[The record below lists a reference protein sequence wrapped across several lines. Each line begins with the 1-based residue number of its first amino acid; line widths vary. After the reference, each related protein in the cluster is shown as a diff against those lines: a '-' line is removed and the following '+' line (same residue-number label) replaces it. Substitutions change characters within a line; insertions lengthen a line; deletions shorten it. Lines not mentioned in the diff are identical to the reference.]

1 MRRSRPVRSFVVA
14 SVVVAV
20 VVTAVPAVADP
31 DPVPVFLP
39 PRAGAAR
46 DRSGD
51 GPTWKKERAMRAP
64 PTLRPVLATL
74 VNVHTNEALAL
85 GPEPNRDE
93 PALIARFL
101 RDRTTWEEHPIHP
114 TCLRVVRATAS
125 LFHARRVEFI
135 SGYRSDKL
143 NEHLR
148 KKGHRVAQ
156 RSQHVLGNAVDFRLV
171 GVPVQTVLRH
181 LRATHDGGVGF
192 YPQSGFLHVDAGP
205 RRRWAGQ

>member
-1 MRRSRPVRSFVVA
+1 MSAPLARCLVLALVA
-14 SVVVAV
+14 LA
-20 VVTAVPAVADP
+20 APAAADP

-46 DRSGD
+46 DNPSN
-51 GPTWKKERAMRAP
+51 GPTWKKERAGDAE

-74 VNVHTNEALAL
+74 VNVHTDEALAI
-85 GPEPNRDE
+85 GPEPTRDE
-93 PALIARFL
+93 TALIARFL
-101 RDRTTWEEHPIHP
+101 RDRTTWEEHAIHP
-114 TCLRVVRATAS
+114 TCMRVVRETAV
-125 LFHARRVEFI
+125 LFQARRVEFI

-181 LRATHDGGVGF
+181 LRATHNGGVGF
-192 YPQSGFLHVDAGP
+192 YPQSGFLHADAGP

>member
-1 MRRSRPVRSFVVA
+1 MSAPVARFVFVA
-14 SVVVAV
+14 LLALGP
-20 VVTAVPAVADP
+20 PAAADP

-46 DRSGD
+46 EAAAG
-51 GPTWKKERAMRAP
+51 GPTWKKERAGDDA

-74 VNVHTNEALAL
+74 VNVHTNELIAI
-85 GPEPNRDE
+85 GPEPSRDE
-93 PALIARFL
+93 AAVVARFL
-101 RDRTTWEEHPIHP
+101 RDRTTWEEHTIHP
-114 TCLRVVRATAS
+114 TCMRVVRTTAA
-125 LFHARRVEFI
+125 LFQARRVEFI

-181 LRATHDGGVGF
+181 LRATHNGGVGF
-192 YPQSGFLHVDAGP
+192 YPQSGFLHADAGP
-205 RRRWAGQ
+205 RRHWAGQ